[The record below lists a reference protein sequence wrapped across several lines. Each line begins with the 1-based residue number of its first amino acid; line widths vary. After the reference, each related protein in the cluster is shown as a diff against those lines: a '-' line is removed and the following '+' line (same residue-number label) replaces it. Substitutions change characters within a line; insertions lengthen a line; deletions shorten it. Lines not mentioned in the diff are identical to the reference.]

1 MKNKTLYSNNN
12 ITNSDPASSK
22 YAKNVDDKS
31 HEESPYGN
39 NEPSPRT
46 TYK

>member
-12 ITNSDPASSK
+12 ITDPASSK
-22 YAKNVDDKS
+22 YAKNVNEKN
-31 HEESPYGN
+31 HEESPYGD
-39 NEPSPRT
+39 NEPSSCT

>member
-22 YAKNVDDKS
+22 YAKNVNEKN
-31 HEESPYGN
+31 HEESPYGD
-39 NEPSPRT
+39 NEPSSRT